1 MEEAELDE
9 DILNTAHI
17 LTVQWVRL
25 IRRTRPTDSDIR
37 KVQAPWAHGL
47 KRTHDHD
54 LHCYVKE
61 SHLIEVLVLISVC
74 TSMCFLHWLLCT
86 VCNGNSSKHDSQ
98 KAKWVKCR
106 IYWFNNGRRKSCI
119 LFCSR
124 EKFNT
129 AQSVVCLTWSW
140 VSWQRDK
147 RLIEISWYIQHM
159 AAEWGATGG
168 KALLLVRWRQRETT
182 KDSEPK
188 KWLSPWWPTFV
199 QSVT

>member
-129 AQSVVCLTWSW
+129 AQSVINAEGLLDLELSQLTA
-140 VSWQRDK
+140 WQKADWNKLIHTAYGCWMRSNWWESSAFGSMEAEGDNK
-147 RLIEISWYIQHM
+147 RQW
-159 AAEWGATGG
+159 T
-168 KALLLVRWRQRETT
+168 
-182 KDSEPK
+182 
-188 KWLSPWWPTFV
+188 
-199 QSVT
+199 